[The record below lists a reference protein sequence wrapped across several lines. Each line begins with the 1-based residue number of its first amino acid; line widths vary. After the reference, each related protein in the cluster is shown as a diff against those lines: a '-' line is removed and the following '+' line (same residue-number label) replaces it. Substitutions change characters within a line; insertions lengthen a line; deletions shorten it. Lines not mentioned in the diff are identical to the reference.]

1 MATTKPDDLV
11 NVTVTAKILIGW
23 MIILTLALIFNL
35 YQEDDNAKFFT
46 VGPNENFIF
55 MGIKIDTVYEYIIL
69 VICISINTCIRNL
82 NQDILCPWLIQVI
95 QNDKKLEYSLF
106 TAYEITIINGIYT
119 WFDYVF
125 NLNLAI
131 IQIDMILIQVFI
143 NMLANITITN
153 LYLKEKKTVS
163 KLYHEPNYKSYE
175 SIV

>member
-1 MATTKPDDLV
+1 
-11 NVTVTAKILIGW
+11 
-23 MIILTLALIFNL
+23 
-35 YQEDDNAKFFT
+35 
-46 VGPNENFIF
+46 
-55 MGIKIDTVYEYIIL
+55 
-69 VICISINTCIRNL
+69 L

-143 NMLANITITN
+143 DMLANITITN
-153 LYLKEKKTVS
+153 LYLKEKKTVL
-163 KLYHEPNYKSYE
+163 KLFHEPNYKSYE